1 MLQDPPT
8 KGDPSFGMFASHGK
22 DWVAWQELWLQGLRR
37 LHGREVFV
45 ISGEAYEEFSTGYH
59 FKRKF
64 LERKTEEESIQCSFD
79 PTYGLPQGEC
89 ALSILDCE

>member
-64 LERKTEEESIQCSFD
+64 QLKFVSLSLSLSSF
-79 PTYGLPQGEC
+79 THL
-89 ALSILDCE
+89 AKVILKY